1 MFKALETTNVNP
13 SFRAGKPRILQ
24 RSSSVASTT
33 FSDSSNRVIKVSF
46 ITKGK
51 RGNNYVAN
59 LLKISATKYRFRL
72 YAPDG
77 TRLNTVTKEDAT
89 PPSTVIAQLVDLV
102 NNNATFKK
110 YIRVKFLNETTE
122 AMSDSVDIGD
132 GQRLTG
138 GK

>member
-1 MFKALETTNVNP
+1 MFKAFQAIKSL
-13 SFRAGKPRILQ
+13 SSRAGGYRRQAGKKI
-24 RSSSVASTT
+24 ASTT

-46 ITKGK
+46 VTTGK
-51 RGNNYVAN
+51 RGNNYVAC

-89 PPSTVIAQLVDLV
+89 PPSTVIAQLVELV

-110 YIRVKFLNETTE
+110 YIRVTFRNESTE
-122 AMSDSVDIGD
+122 AFSASTDIGD
-132 GQRLTG
+132 GQTLSG
-138 GK
+138 GN

>member
-1 MFKALETTNVNP
+1 MFKAFQAIKSL
-13 SFRAGKPRILQ
+13 SSRAGGYRRQAGKKI
-24 RSSSVASTT
+24 ASTT

-46 ITKGK
+46 VTTGK
-51 RGNNYVAN
+51 RGNNYVAC

-77 TRLNTVTKEDAT
+77 TRLNTITKEDAT
-89 PPSTVIAQLVDLV
+89 PPSTVIAQLVDAI
-102 NNNATFKK
+102 NGNATFKK
-110 YIRVKFLNETTE
+110 YVDVKFLNETTE

-132 GQRLTG
+132 GQRLRG